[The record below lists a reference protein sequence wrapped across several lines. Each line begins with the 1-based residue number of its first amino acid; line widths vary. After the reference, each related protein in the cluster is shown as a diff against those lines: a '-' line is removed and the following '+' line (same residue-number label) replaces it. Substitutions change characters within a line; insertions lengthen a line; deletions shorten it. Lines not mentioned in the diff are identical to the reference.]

1 MARSG
6 VIIAG
11 LSSSSGKTLTSLG
24 LLRALKQQGH
34 DIAAAK
40 TGPDYIDPGFHHAAL
55 KSGLGD
61 THAPKETTSVNL
73 DGFAMPPEML
83 RHLAEQQS
91 GDLLII
97 EGVMGLYDGG
107 AGSAVTLATHL
118 GLPIILVMDC
128 RGQAE
133 TSAEIAAALKH
144 RLASDGVDLA
154 GVILNRI
161 STPRHGD
168 GIKARCHELGIPVLG
183 ALPNVAEINMPSR
196 HLGLVQ
202 SFDLAAAGQLN
213 FLLDQAAS
221 LMTENL
227 DLDAILSASSPLIT
241 SKSPYEALPPPGQ
254 KIAVAYDA
262 AFGFAYHHL
271 LEGWRRQGAEVASFS
286 PLADEAPQADAD
298 FIFLPGGYPELHLEP
313 LTQAK
318 TFQHGMRHAAK
329 KQVQIYGECGGYM
342 VLGHGITDQDGET
355 VPMLGLLDL
364 VTSFAAPK
372 RVLGYRKLHQRHHA
386 LPFWSDL
393 LYGHEFHFTQA
404 TKAEGEALF
413 DAEDKSGQSIGP
425 MGLVKDHIAGSY
437 AHIIAGRPIKA

>member
-24 LLRALKQQGH
+24 LLRAFKQQGH
-34 DIAAAK
+34 NISAAK

-55 KSGLGD
+55 NINHNDDHTSPQN
-61 THAPKETTSVNL
+61 ASVNL

-107 AGSAVTLATHL
+107 AGSAVTLAQHL

-144 RLASDGVDLA
+144 RLAAEGVDLA

-168 GIKARCHELGIPVLG
+168 GIKTHCHELGVPVLG
-183 ALPNVAEINMPSR
+183 ALPNAADIDMPSR

-202 SFDLAAAGQLN
+202 AFDLAAAGRLN
-213 FLLDQAAS
+213 HLLDQAAS
-221 LMTENL
+221 MMTEHL
-227 DLDAILSASSPLIT
+227 DLDAIMNAASPLT
-241 SKSPYEALPPPGQ
+241 PSKSPHEALPPPP
-254 KIAVAYDA
+254 A
-262 AFGFAYHHL
+262 
-271 LEGWRRQGAEVASFS
+271 RRSR
-286 PLADEAPQADAD
+286 
-298 FIFLPGGYPELHLEP
+298 LHLMLLLVLP
-313 LTQAK
+313 IRICWKGGGGRGLKSKPSHRLRMMRLGRMLILFSCPAVIQNCIWRHWPMPKYFNKGCNRPPKTKCRSMGNAAAIWCWGKALLISMVKPSPCWVCLTLSP
-318 TFQHGMRHAAK
+318 
-329 KQVQIYGECGGYM
+329 
-342 VLGHGITDQDGET
+342 VLPPQN
-355 VPMLGLLDL
+355 V
-364 VTSFAAPK
+364 F
-372 RVLGYRKLHQRHHA
+372 
-386 LPFWSDL
+386 
-393 LYGHEFHFTQA
+393 
-404 TKAEGEALF
+404 
-413 DAEDKSGQSIGP
+413 
-425 MGLVKDHIAGSY
+425 
-437 AHIIAGRPIKA
+437 

>member
-34 DIAAAK
+34 DVSAAK

-55 KSGLGD
+55 NIDSDGD
-61 THAPKETTSVNL
+61 RTNSQNASVNL
-73 DGFAMPPEML
+73 DGFAMSPEML
-83 RHLAEQQS
+83 RYLAEQQS
-91 GDLLII
+91 GNLLII

-107 AGSAVTLATHL
+107 SGSAVTLAQHL

-144 RLASDGVDLA
+144 RLATEGVDLA

-161 STPRHGD
+161 STARHRD
-168 GIKARCHELGIPVLG
+168 GIKTHCQDLDVPVLG
-183 ALPNVAEINMPSR
+183 ALPNAADIDMPSR

-202 SFDLAAAGQLN
+202 AFDLAATGRLN
-213 FLLDQAAS
+213 HLLEQAAKM
-221 LMTENL
+221 MTENL
-227 DLDAILSASSPLIT
+227 DLDAIVEAAKPMRKATSP
-241 SKSPYEALPPPGQ
+241 SEALPPPGQ

-271 LEGWRRQGAEVASFS
+271 LQGWQRQGAEVKTFS
-286 PLADEAPQADAD
+286 PLADDAPWADAE
-298 FIFLPGGYPELHLEP
+298 FIFLPGGYPELHLET
-313 LTQAK
+313 LANAK
-318 TFQHGMRHAAK
+318 IFQQGMQNAAQN
-329 KQVQIYGECGGYM
+329 QVPIYGECGGYM
-342 VLGHGITDQDGET
+342 VLGQGIIDQHSET

-364 VTSFAAPK
+364 VTSFATPK
-372 RVLGYRKLHQRHHA
+372 RVLGYRKLRQRNHA
-386 LPFWSDL
+386 LPFWPDA

-404 TKAEGEALF
+404 TLAKGEALF
-413 DAEDKSGQSIGP
+413 DAEDKSGNPIGP
-425 MGLVKDHIAGSY
+425 MGLFKGHITGSY
-437 AHIIAGRPIKA
+437 AHIIAGDMKP

>member
-24 LLRALKQQGH
+24 LLRAFKQQGPN
-34 DIAAAK
+34 ISAAK

-55 KSGLGD
+55 NINHNDDHTSPQN
-61 THAPKETTSVNL
+61 ASVNL

-107 AGSAVTLATHL
+107 AGSAVTLAQHL

-144 RLASDGVDLA
+144 RLAAEGVDLA

-168 GIKARCHELGIPVLG
+168 GIKTHCHELGVPVLG
-183 ALPNVAEINMPSR
+183 ALPNAADIDMPSR

-202 SFDLAAAGQLN
+202 AFDLAAAGRLN
-213 FLLDQAAS
+213 HLLDQAAS
-221 LMTENL
+221 MMTEHL
-227 DLDAILSASSPLIT
+227 DLDAIMNAASPLT
-241 SKSPYEALPPPGQ
+241 PSKSPHEALPPPGQ
-254 KIAVAYDA
+254 KIAVAFDA
-262 AFGFAYHHL
+262 AFGFAYPHL
-271 LEGWRRQGAEVASFS
+271 LEGWRRQGAEVKTFS
-286 PLADEAPQADAD
+286 PLADDAPWADAD
-298 FIFLPGGYPELHLEP
+298 FIFLPGGYPELHLET
-313 LTQAK
+313 LANAKIFQQRMQQAA
-318 TFQHGMRHAAK
+318 QN
-329 KQVQIYGECGGYM
+329 QVPIYGECGGYM
-342 VLGHGITDQDGET
+342 VLGQGIINEHGET

-372 RVLGYRKLHQRHHA
+372 RVLGYRKLNQRNHA
-386 LPFWSDL
+386 LPFWPDA
-393 LYGHEFHFTQA
+393 LYGHEFHFTHA
-404 TKAEGEALF
+404 THAQGEALF
-413 DAEDKSGQSIGP
+413 DAEDKSGQTIGP
-425 MGLVKDHIAGSY
+425 MGLVKGQIAGSY
-437 AHIIAGRPIKA
+437 AHIIAGNRLKP

>member
-34 DIAAAK
+34 NVSAAK

-55 KSGLGD
+55 NIDPDVSH
-61 THAPKETTSVNL
+61 TNSQNASVNL

-83 RHLAEQQS
+83 QHLAEQQS

-107 AGSAVTLATHL
+107 SGSAVSLAQHL

-144 RLASDGVDLA
+144 RLAAEEVDLA

-161 STPRHGD
+161 STTRHGD
-168 GIKARCHELGIPVLG
+168 GIKSHCHNLNVPVLG
-183 ALPNVAEINMPSR
+183 VLPNTADIDMPSR

-202 SFDLAAAGQLN
+202 AFDLEAAGRLN
-213 FLLDQAAS
+213 HLLDQAAK
-221 LMTENL
+221 MMAENL
-227 DLDAILSASSPLIT
+227 DLDGIVSAAAPLIT
-241 SKSPYEALPPPGQ
+241 SKSPSEALPPPGQ

-262 AFGFAYHHL
+262 AFGFAYQHL
-271 LEGWRRQGAEVASFS
+271 LEGWRRQGAEVKTFS
-286 PLADEAPQADAD
+286 PLADNAPWTDAD
-298 FIFLPGGYPELHLEP
+298 FIFLPGGYPELHLET
-313 LTQAK
+313 LANAK
-318 TFQHGMRHAAK
+318 RFQQGMQHATK
-329 KQVQIYGECGGYM
+329 NQVPIYGECGGYM
-342 VLGHGITDQDGET
+342 VLGQGIIDQHGKT

-372 RVLGYRKLHQRHHA
+372 RVLGYRKLRQRHHA
-386 LPFWSDL
+386 LPFWPDA
-393 LYGHEFHFTQA
+393 LYGHEFHFTHA
-404 TKAEGEALF
+404 THAHGEALF
-413 DAEDKSGQSIGP
+413 DAEDKSGQTLGP
-425 MGLVKDHIAGSY
+425 MGLVKGQITGSY
-437 AHIIAGRPIKA
+437 AHIIAGR

>member
-34 DIAAAK
+34 DVSAAK

-55 KSGLGD
+55 NINHVDDYTS
-61 THAPKETTSVNL
+61 PKNASVNL
-73 DGFAMPPEML
+73 DGFAMSPEML

-91 GDLLII
+91 GDLLVI

-107 AGSAVTLATHL
+107 AGSALTLAQHL

-144 RLASDGVDLA
+144 RLAAEGVDLA

-161 STPRHGD
+161 STARHGD
-168 GIKARCHELGIPVLG
+168 GIKAHCQDLGVPVLG
-183 ALPNVAEINMPSR
+183 ALPNAADIDMPSR

-202 SFDLAAAGQLN
+202 AFDLAMAGRLN
-213 FLLDQAAS
+213 HLLDQAAS
-221 LMTENL
+221 MMTENL
-227 DLDAILSASSPLIT
+227 DLNAIVNAAKPLSIATSP
-241 SKSPYEALPPPGQ
+241 SEALPPPGQ

-271 LEGWRRQGAEVASFS
+271 LHGWRRQGAEVKTFS
-286 PLADEAPQADAD
+286 PLADDTPWEDAD
-298 FIFLPGGYPELHLEP
+298 FIFLPGGYPELHLET
-313 LTQAK
+313 LTNAK
-318 TFQHGMRHAAK
+318 RFQQGMQHAAK
-329 KQVQIYGECGGYM
+329 NQVPIYGECGGYM
-342 VLGHGITDQDGET
+342 VLGQGIIDQHGEP

-372 RVLGYRKLHQRHHA
+372 RVLGYRKLCQRNHA
-386 LPFWSDL
+386 LPFWPEA

-404 TKAEGEALF
+404 THAEGEALF
-413 DAEDKSGQSIGP
+413 DAEDKSGQAIGS
-425 MGLVKDHIAGSY
+425 MGLVKGKITGSY
-437 AHIIAGRPIKA
+437 AHIIAGKPAKP